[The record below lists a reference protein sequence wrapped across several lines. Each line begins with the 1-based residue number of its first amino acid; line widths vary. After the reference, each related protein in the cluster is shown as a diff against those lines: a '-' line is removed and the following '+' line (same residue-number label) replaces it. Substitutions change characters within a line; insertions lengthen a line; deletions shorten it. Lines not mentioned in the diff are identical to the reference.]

1 MTAFT
6 VALIGPDGAGKTT
19 ISRRLEEVLPI
30 PVKYIYM
37 GVNTEAS
44 NVLLPTTRVIR
55 AIRRARG
62 APGQGGPPAASPP
75 RGRSRGGLRGTL
87 REARSLLRL
96 ANRFAEEWF
105 RQALATYHLWRGRV
119 VVFDRHFFA
128 DYYAA
133 DIDSL
138 NGTQALSRRLHGF
151 VLRRFYPRPDLVIL
165 LDAPAPLLWARKQE
179 GTLEALVRRRD
190 EYLRLRDGLGGI
202 ETVDV
207 AQPEET
213 VVREVARL
221 ILDRAAAG
229 PSRKVQ
235 RPST

>member
-1 MTAFT
+1 M
-6 VALIGPDGAGKTT
+6 
-19 ISRRLEEVLPI
+19 
-30 PVKYIYM
+30 
-37 GVNTEAS
+37 
-44 NVLLPTTRVIR
+44 
-55 AIRRARG
+55 
-62 APGQGGPPAASPP
+62 
-75 RGRSRGGLRGTL
+75 
-87 REARSLLRL
+87 
-96 ANRFAEEWF
+96 
-105 RQALATYHLWRGRV
+105 
-119 VVFDRHFFA
+119 
-128 DYYAA
+128 
-133 DIDSL
+133 
-138 NGTQALSRRLHGF
+138 HGF
-151 VLRRFYPRPDLVIL
+151 VLQRFYPRPDLVIL